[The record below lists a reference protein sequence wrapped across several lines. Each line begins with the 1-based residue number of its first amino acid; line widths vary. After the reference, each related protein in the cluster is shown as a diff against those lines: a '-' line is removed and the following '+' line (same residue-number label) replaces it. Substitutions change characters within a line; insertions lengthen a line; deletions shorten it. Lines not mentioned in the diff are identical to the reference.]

1 MLFASLCGSN
11 RGENSLIKAIRQS
24 LCLKI
29 VISHISFKDSYDMK
43 SEKNSMLEETMEL
56 VSKYGYKNNSLLLR
70 LTKEIKKMDRI
81 TAKRRSKQSE

>member
-1 MLFASLCGSN
+1 
-11 RGENSLIKAIRQS
+11 
-24 LCLKI
+24 
-29 VISHISFKDSYDMK
+29 MK